1 MPGAKQVVLK
11 VTAKGAKVAKRA
23 LKGVGSVLKGIGS
36 AAAGVTKATA
46 IMGAGFAALST
57 KLAGDFQKNL
67 LEVSTL
73 MDTNAFNMKKMS
85 AELRNAAGA
94 SGLALSSL
102 SKAKYDIVS
111 AGFGGVSDSAK
122 VLNTSMQLAVG
133 GVTSAAEAADLLTSS
148 INAYGLKAKDS
159 QKISDSLFVTV
170 QQGKTTINQ
179 LAQSLGQVLPF
190 AKAMNLSIDGVG
202 ASMAVLTA
210 AGINTAEATTALKGT
225 ITGLTAPGK
234 AAKAAMEEAGISVK
248 RFADGSVDLVQ
259 TMAQFEG
266 MDSDAL
272 SKFVPNV
279 RAQLGILTMA
289 NNMEA
294 LREKVGAFDEA
305 ATNVDE
311 FGNAISETEV
321 AFKKMRVGFNNQMA
335 SLINNA
341 QSGMILVGDAIMKV
355 IQPKIEAVNKLFE
368 KIGAIGWDVV
378 AQRIE
383 ENSDTIMRIM
393 QLTFT
398 HGLNIIKA
406 NVRVLA
412 LELGQEIQTAIL
424 GRFATDMTDQ
434 ITKATEDAKTITE
447 MSITSIKNMSS
458 SLFALLTREKEEE
471 VKTFKDGEEGKV
483 PVINKV
489 TTVLSDQADQID
501 DITTKETARYA
512 TSINGIRGLIKGYYA
527 QMLAKAVMGEADKG
541 FWGIVTGSLV
551 AAGFASLFDSVVPQF
566 AQGGIVPGSGNQDTV
581 PAMLTPGELI
591 LNQSQQENLAG
602 GMNNVTVNIS
612 APLVDEHILDTI
624 IPAINNA
631 VRSNSATVLSTQAIR
646 STI

>member
-1 MPGAKQVVLK
+1 MAVKNIVLK
-11 VTAKGAKVAKRA
+11 VTAKGAKATKV
-23 LKGVGSVLKGIGS
+23 VLDKVSGAVTKLGK
-36 AAAGVTKATA
+36 AAALTGGAFAT
-46 IMGAGFAALST
+46 LSV

-67 LEVSTL
+67 LEISTL
-73 MDTNAFNMKKMS
+73 MDKNTFNMRKMS
-85 AELRNAAGA
+85 NELRNAAGA

-148 INAYGLKAKDS
+148 INAYGLQAKDS

-234 AAKAAMEEAGISVK
+234 AAKKAMEEAGISVK

-305 ATNVDE
+305 ANNVDE

-321 AFKKMRVGFNNQMA
+321 AFEKMRTGFNNQFA
-335 SLINNA
+335 TLVNNA
-341 QSGMILVGDAIMKV
+341 QSFAIEIGDAIIEV
-355 IQPKIEAVNKLFE
+355 IGPKIKEVNKLFE
-368 KIGAIGWDVV
+368 KIGEVGWDTIGERVK
-378 AQRIE
+378 E
-383 ENSDTIMRIM
+383 DSDTIMRIM
-393 QLTFT
+393 KLTFE
-398 HGLNIIKA
+398 HGMNLIKA
-406 NVRVLA
+406 NVRAIA
-412 LELGQEIQTAIL
+412 LEIGQEIQIAVL
-424 GRFATDMTDQ
+424 GRFATDMSEEIAQ
-434 ITKATEDAKTITE
+434 ANEQAKTITE
-447 MSITSIKNMSS
+447 SSIASIKGMYT

-471 VKTFKDGEEGKV
+471 SESFVDGETKKITPVKTATDILGDQVGVVQDLNKKEKDR
-483 PVINKV
+483 IV
-489 TTVLSDQADQID
+489 TTLSGARSAIKAYLAESVAAM
-501 DITTKETARYA
+501 ILKEVKSKGLLGTLTASA
-512 TSINGIRGLIKGYYA
+512 GAIAITSI
-527 QMLAKAVMGEADKG
+527 
-541 FWGIVTGSLV
+541 
-551 AAGFASLFDSVVPQF
+551 FDEVIPQF
-566 AQGGIVPGSGNQDTV
+566 AKGGIVPGSGNQDTV

-591 LNQSQQENLAG
+591 LNQAQQDNLAR
-602 GMNNVTVNIS
+602 GMGNVTINVT

-631 VRSNSATVLSTQAIR
+631 VNNNTARLNATTARASSPVFGAMY
-646 STI
+646 

>member
-1 MPGAKQVVLK
+1 MPGAKQVVLLVK
-11 VTAKGAKVAKRA
+11 AKGAKVAKRA

-73 MDTNAFNMKKMS
+73 MDTSAFNMKKMS

-111 AGFGGVSDSAK
+111 AGFGGVSESAQ
-122 VLNTSMQLAVG
+122 VLKTSMELAVG

-148 INAYGLKAKDS
+148 INAYGLESEDA
-159 QKISDSLFVTV
+159 QKISDSLFTTV
-170 QQGKTTINQ
+170 KQGKTTITE
-179 LAQSLGQVLPF
+179 LAGSLGQVLPF
-190 AKAMNLSIDGVG
+190 ARSMKLDIDGVG
-202 ASMAVLTA
+202 VAMATMTA

-225 ITGLTAPGK
+225 ITALESPGK
-234 AAKAAMEEAGISVK
+234 AAKAAMEEAGIEVK
-248 RFADGSVDLVQ
+248 RFGDGSVDLFE
-259 TMAQFEG
+259 TMKQFEG
-266 MDSDAL
+266 VDPETL
-272 SKFVPNV
+272 TRYVPNI
-279 RAQLGILTMA
+279 RAQLGIKAMS
-289 NNMEA
+289 NNLETLKFNMNA
-294 LREKVGAFDEA
+294 FKVA
-305 ATNVDE
+305 ATNAE
-311 FGNAISETEV
+311 SETTT
-321 AFKKMRVGFNNQMA
+321 AFDKMQTAFNTQMA
-335 SLINNA
+335 RMKNNA

-412 LELGQEIQTAIL
+412 LELGQEIQIAIL

-447 MSITSIKNMSS
+447 MSMTSIKNMGKG
-458 SLFALLTREKEEE
+458 LFALLTREKEEE
-471 VKTFKDGEEGKV
+471 VKAFKDGEESKA

-489 TTVLSDQADQID
+489 TTELGKQAEQIE

-541 FWGIVTGSLV
+541 FMGIITGSLV

-591 LNQSQQENLAG
+591 LNQSQQESLAG
-602 GMNNVTVNIS
+602 GMNNITVNIS